1 MKKIL
6 GCIRKA
12 VKDFDMIEDGA
23 RVAVG
28 ISGGK
33 DSMTLLYAMKLFQR
47 FSPVKFELEAL
58 TIALG
63 FENFDLGLAEDF
75 CKKIDVPYTIQETQI
90 SKIVFEAREE
100 KNPCSLCANM
110 RRGALHNVMKE
121 RGLTTLALGHHSDD
135 AIETLFLNIFY
146 AGSINTFSPKSY
158 MSRKKIHVVRPM
170 IYISEGEIMG
180 AVKRHN
186 IPVIKSPCPM
196 DKITKR
202 EEMKNRLKDI
212 YKEIPGSKD
221 RVMTALKNKDQISLW
236 F

>member
-170 IYISEGEIMG
+170 IYVSEGEIMG

>member
-110 RRGALHNVMKE
+110 RRGALHNAMKE